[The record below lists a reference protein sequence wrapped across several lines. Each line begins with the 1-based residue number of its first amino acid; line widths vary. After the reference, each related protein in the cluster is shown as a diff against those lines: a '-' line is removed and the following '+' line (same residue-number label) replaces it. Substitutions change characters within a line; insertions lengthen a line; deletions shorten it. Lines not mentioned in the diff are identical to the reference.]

1 MKKVSK
7 RIEFGKS
14 RHNPN
19 LYEPAQWFLD
29 EVEVTEMEYYGITSQ
44 TTLEEIGEEPA
55 DMLEY
60 QEWKI
65 KRSIIQHRDRV
76 DFFLF

>member
-1 MKKVSK
+1 MIV
-7 RIEFGKS
+7 
-14 RHNPN
+14 
-19 LYEPAQWFLD
+19 
-29 EVEVTEMEYYGITSQ
+29 Q

-55 DMLEY
+55 DMLEF

-65 KRSIIQHRDRV
+65 KRSIIKLRDGV